1 MRVCSLD
8 KTLYRG
14 TQRRRTKGM
23 ANCKSNSIATAGSI
37 LFDRLP
43 GQIESFA
50 FFFFFLIFHFL
61 FSCRDAVFLVV
72 EAMLKGISLSQWMS
86 SKYSSRKLGSSTSYE
101 DGHPLPG
108 QNSKKRGNDCLPHD
122 DCPLGHG
129 RLLQFLISSHPITL
143 NKKERKSFPF
153 FFYFRWKRRKPLAI
167 QIEHYRLCRSSES
180 QHRSKNEGGGT
191 IDRELLD
198 IN

>member
-50 FFFFFLIFHFL
+50 FFFFLFFISF

-108 QNSKKRGNDCLPHD
+108 QNSKKKRKWLLATRRLPAGPRPPPSVFDLFSPYHS
-122 DCPLGHG
+122 P
-129 RLLQFLISSHPITL
+129 
-143 NKKERKSFPF
+143 KKERKSFPF